1 MEERLDQLREQGAR
15 GELSSGAGSLGYY
28 DLPVLK
34 KPVWTWEIPLYF
46 FVGGAA
52 GCSAVIAFAARGRSR
67 RRLAKTARKIALAGS
82 IVSAPLLISDLGRP
96 ERFLYMLRVFK
107 WKSPMSVG
115 VWTLVAFSGATFA
128 AVAADILHDRGG
140 KSRVLAFAGEVARFL
155 AAVTGLGMATYTGV
169 LVGAT
174 AIPAWNR
181 RIIELPVEFGMSS
194 LGSSAAI
201 LELAGHFDRALN
213 RVALAAAGV
222 ETLSAAV
229 ASRAIIGKERLD
241 AGSEVPRND
250 SGSDAR
256 MLRAGAVLS
265 GPLPLA
271 LRLIGRRSRRLR
283 RLAACSAIAGSLL
296 MRYGWVAAGRRSA
309 AETRP

>member
-15 GELSSGAGSLGYY
+15 GEIASGTGSLSYY

-67 RRLAKTARKIALAGS
+67 RRLAKTARKMALAGS
-82 IVSAPLLISDLGRP
+82 IASAPLLISDLGRP
-96 ERFLYMLRVFK
+96 DRFLYMLRVFK

-115 VWTLVAFSGATFA
+115 VWTLVAFSGATSA
-128 AVAADILHDRGG
+128 AVAVDILRARGE
-140 KSRVLAFAGEVARFL
+140 KSRVLAFAGEAAGL
-155 AAVTGLGMATYTGV
+155 LSAVTGLGMATYTGV
-169 LVGAT
+169 LLGAT

-181 RIIELPVEFGMSS
+181 RIIELPVELGMSS
-194 LGSSAAI
+194 MGSAASI

-222 ETLSAAV
+222 ETLSMAV
-229 ASRAIIGKERLD
+229 ASRAIVGEKRPD
-241 AGSEVPRND
+241 AGSKAPRND

-256 MLRAGAVLS
+256 MLRAGAILS

-309 AETRP
+309 ADSRP